1 MERKNYLID
10 TNVAIYYFGLL
21 LSKDSELFLE
31 SLFKDKYFISVINRI
46 ELLGFDKLNP
56 DQYKAL
62 ELFVNNATVIDLDES
77 IVLETINIRRAHKT
91 KTPDAIIAATCIVKN
106 CTLITNNR
114 KDFES
119 IEGLF
124 LKTLA
129 MAKP

>member
-31 SLFKDKYFISVINRI
+31 SLFKNEYFISVINRI

-62 ELFVNNATVIDLDES
+62 ELFVYNATVFALDEA
-77 IVLETINIRRAHKT
+77 IVQETINIRRIHKT

-106 CTLITNNR
+106 CTLITNNI
-114 KDFES
+114 KDFEG
-119 IEGLF
+119 IEGLA
-124 LKTLA
+124 LKTLKVA
-129 MAKP
+129 